1 MHLFARFFGGLVSRI
16 LAVTLAL
23 AAAQFPVYYA
33 QYLQTLSGARLEADL
48 RYAEL
53 VREAGAVNLS
63 AEDFIVRHEENSD
76 PVFQA
81 SGHIHRTTLQRFIT
95 LGAAY
100 KALSEA
106 QGLDK
111 PLALIR
117 RFDTDIAAA
126 TPFTPGLPL
135 TLEAAGYALAGLILA
150 WGISA
155 SCGALLLPRTG
166 RAQPA
171 SR

>member
-1 MHLFARFFGGLVSRI
+1 M
-16 LAVTLAL
+16 
-23 AAAQFPVYYA
+23 
-33 QYLQTLSGARLEADL
+33 EADL

-53 VREAGAVNLS
+53 VRQAGAVNLD

-81 SGHIHRTTLQRFIT
+81 SGHIHRTTLQRFIK

-106 QGLDK
+106 YGLDK
-111 PLALIR
+111 PVALAR
-117 RFDTDIAAA
+117 HFDADIATATA

-135 TLEAAGYALAGLILA
+135 TLEAASYALAGLLLA
-150 WGISA
+150 WGIAA
-155 SCGALLLPRTG
+155 SCGALLLHRSPRRQG
-166 RAQPA
+166 AVR
-171 SR
+171 